1 MAQERKYALVTGV
14 SSGIGEALI
23 KPLIQNGFIV
33 IGTVRK
39 NIDKERLLGEYGAGI
54 RIITV
59 DVTEVRE
66 DFKKELEKVSE
77 GRLDLLVN
85 NAGLAVPGPMLYLS
99 DEEFDYQM
107 QVNVMGARK
116 VTNAAL
122 HLLGMDTKREK
133 PATIVFISSISGR
146 MNLPFNGAYCISKHA
161 LESMVDIYRREL
173 YPYGI
178 KVVSILPGPIKT
190 KIWGKNIGALTKY
203 EDSPYKSI
211 IKKADKLISD
221 SAEKA
226 LPTTAVTDLILK
238 ILRTKSPKT
247 RYIVHKNKTI
257 FKIISSFVP
266 DKILDKMIW
275 KNFNKGKSLSPG
287 R

>member
-1 MAQERKYALVTGV
+1 MGQEKKYALVTGV

-23 KPLIQNGFIV
+23 KPLVAEGFIV

-39 NIDKERLLGEYGAGI
+39 QDDKERLLQNYGDSI
-54 RIITV
+54 RIIIA
-59 DVTEVRE
+59 DVTEIRE
-66 DFKKELEKVSE
+66 PFKKELYEKCD

-107 QVNVMGARK
+107 QVNVMGVRK

-122 HLLGMDTKREK
+122 ELLGAGAKRDR
-133 PATIVFISSISGR
+133 PSSIVFISSISGK
-146 MNLPFNGAYCISKHA
+146 MNLPFNGPYCISKHA

-178 KVVSILPGPIKT
+178 KVASILPGPIKT
-190 KIWGKNIGALTKY
+190 KIWGKNIGALAKY
-203 EDSPYKSI
+203 ESTPYKDI
-211 IKKADKLISD
+211 MRKADKLISD
-221 SAEKA
+221 SATNA
-226 LPTTAVTDLILK
+226 LPTTAVTDVVLK
-238 ILRTKSPKT
+238 ILKSKSPKT
-247 RYIVHKNKTI
+247 RYIVHKNKTV
-257 FKIISSFVP
+257 FKLITSLVP
-266 DKILDKMIW
+266 DKLLDRMIW